1 MSFYIDD
8 DELTEYYS
16 KISFLFKNIKLIR
29 EHLDIIFVFGSA
41 PSDNSGRTLFMK
53 YIEGK
58 ETPFDFVTIER
69 LYEDLRTH
77 AFTKRGAGL
86 EKIKLAELEYKA
98 IKNAFSVLIFPESPG
113 SYAELGYFSA
123 REDTRRKIIVSNKLK
138 YYRKQTY
145 VNSVVDFIHE
155 DKEIKQLLYTKEEN
169 ESHFETYI
177 TDLLDSYKNYHEE
190 VFKNIKKIKNNH
202 MYSLGVLYELIRL
215 FPNLIYTELLFLVK
229 HAFKELVIEIDEIE
243 DYLKSMISLLVIC
256 NLVERKILSNHKK
269 VFKVIDD
276 NFSCFKIINTEQE
289 HLKVFLHIN
298 EIIERKTV

>member
-8 DELTEYYS
+8 GELTKYYS
-16 KISFLFKNIKLIR
+16 NISFIFKNIKLIR

-41 PSDNSGRTLFMK
+41 PSDKSGRTLFMR
-53 YIEGK
+53 YIEDK
-58 ETPFDFVTIER
+58 KTPFNFVTIEK

-77 AFTKRGAGL
+77 AFTKKGASL

-123 REDTRRKIIVSNKLK
+123 REDTRKKIIVSNKLK

-155 DKEIKQLLYTKEEN
+155 DKEIKQVLYTEQEN
-169 ESHFETYI
+169 EIHFENYI
-177 TDLLDSYKNYHEE
+177 TDLLSSYTNYNEE
-190 VFKNIKKIKNNH
+190 VFKSIKSIKNNH
-202 MYSLGVLYELIRL
+202 MYSLGVLYELIKL

-229 HAFKELVIEIDEIE
+229 HAFIELSIDIDEIE
-243 DYLKSMISLLVIC
+243 DYLKSMVSLLVIC
-256 NLVERKILSNHKK
+256 NLIERKILSNGKK
-269 VFKVIDD
+269 VFEVIDND
-276 NFSCFKIINTEQE
+276 FSCFKIINTEPE
-289 HLKVFLHIN
+289 HLKIFLHIN
-298 EIIERKTV
+298 EIIERKTI